1 MKTPSW
7 KALVAVSLGATVL
20 VMICDL
26 QTRPVASSGVYASSD
41 ADPSTPVARRAR
53 DRRGTAAAP
62 TLTPQTHGH
71 KHARPTQGRSTPAT
85 EMPTPAQSPI
95 FNEFAQW
102 TEEYLSE
109 ADGEAR
115 QALEARGEGLA
126 KERRQALAE
135 LIEADPEQA
144 IALAVPM
151 TVRKQLPDSII
162 GQLEERV
169 SARAKY
175 EVIAVFGNWPDLRA
189 AMTIKRRVTVND
201 RIYRAS
207 VYG

>member
-1 MKTPSW
+1 MKTPGW
-7 KALVAVSLGATVL
+7 KALVAVSLGAAIL
-20 VMICDL
+20 VVICDR
-26 QTRPVASSGVYASSD
+26 QSRPMASSGVYASSG
-41 ADPSTPVARRAR
+41 ADPSTPIARRAR
-53 DRRGTAAAP
+53 DRRGTVAAP

-71 KHARPTQGRSTPAT
+71 KNARPTQGWSTRAT

-95 FNEFAQW
+95 FTKFGQW

-151 TVRKQLPDSII
+151 TVRQQLPASIV

-175 EVIAVFGNWPDLRA
+175 EVIAVFG
-189 AMTIKRRVTVND
+189 
-201 RIYRAS
+201 
-207 VYG
+207 